1 MHKNAVHLFLIGI
14 IISFSSCVKK
24 TDSNSVQ
31 LISSDEAN
39 TLLAIEEVQLVD
51 VRSAAEF
58 STGHIP
64 NSQNIDVLSPSFD
77 NDIKLLDKSKPVM
90 VYCKSGNRS
99 AKCSKKLQAAGFVKI
114 YDLEGG
120 ISKWKHQGFDI
131 KVKS

>member
-1 MHKNAVHLFLIGI
+1 MHKNAIHLFLIGI

-99 AKCSKKLQAAGFVKI
+99 SKCSKTTSSRICQNI
-114 YDLEGG
+114 
-120 ISKWKHQGFDI
+120 
-131 KVKS
+131 

>member
-1 MHKNAVHLFLIGI
+1 MPKNVLHLFLIGVI
-14 IISFSSCVKK
+14 ITFSSCIKN
-24 TDSNSVQ
+24 TDSKAVQ

-39 TLLAIEEVQLVD
+39 ALLAIEEVQLID
-51 VRSAAEF
+51 VRSATEF
-58 STGHIP
+58 SVGHIP

-77 NDIKLLDKSKPVM
+77 EDIKLLDKSKPVM

-120 ISKWKHQGFDI
+120 FSKWKHQGYNI

>member
-1 MHKNAVHLFLIGI
+1 MHKNVIHLFLIGVI
-14 IISFSSCVKK
+14 VTFSSCVK
-24 TDSNSVQ
+24 TTNNQSVQ

-39 TLLAIEEVQLVD
+39 ALLAIEEVQLID
-51 VRSAAEF
+51 VRSATEF
-58 STGHIP
+58 SLGHIP

-77 NDIKLLDKSKPVM
+77 DDIKLLDKSKPVM

-120 ISKWKHQGFDI
+120 ISKWKHQGYDI

>member
-1 MHKNAVHLFLIGI
+1 M
-14 IISFSSCVKK
+14 KK

-58 STGHIP
+58 SLGHIP
-64 NSQNIDVLSPSFD
+64 NPQNIDALSPSFD
-77 NDIKLLDKSKPVM
+77 DDIKLLDKSKPIM
-90 VYCKSGNRS
+90 VYCKYGTRS
-99 AKCSKKLQAAGFVKI
+99 AKCSKKLQAAGFIKI
-114 YDLEGG
+114 YDLDGG
-120 ISKWKHQGFDI
+120 ISKWKHQGYDI

>member
-1 MHKNAVHLFLIGI
+1 MQKNVVHLFLIGVI
-14 IISFSSCVKK
+14 ITFSSCVK
-24 TDSNSVQ
+24 TTNNQAVQ

-39 TLLAIEEVQLVD
+39 ALLAIEEVQLVD

-58 STGHIP
+58 SLGHIP

-77 NDIKLLDKSKPVM
+77 DDIKLLDKSKPVM

-99 AKCSKKLQAAGFVKI
+99 AKCSKKLQAAGFIKI
-114 YDLEGG
+114 YDLDGG
-120 ISKWKHQGFDI
+120 ISKWKHQGYDI

>member
-1 MHKNAVHLFLIGI
+1 MHRKFVHLVFIGVLVTL
-14 IISFSSCVKK
+14 SSCI
-24 TDSNSVQ
+24 DNSKSSTVQ

-39 TLLAIEEVQLVD
+39 SLLAIEEVQLVD
-51 VRSAAEF
+51 VRSATEF
-58 STGHIP
+58 TKEHIP

-77 NDIKLLDKSKPVM
+77 DDIKLLDKSKPVM

-120 ISKWKHQGFDI
+120 ISKWKHHGFDI
-131 KVKS
+131 KIKS

>member
-1 MHKNAVHLFLIGI
+1 MI
-14 IISFSSCVKK
+14 ITFSSCIK
-24 TDSNSVQ
+24 TTNNQAVQ

-39 TLLAIEEVQLVD
+39 ALIAIEEVQLID

-58 STGHIP
+58 SLGHIP
-64 NSQNIDVLSPSFD
+64 NSQNIDALSTSFD
-77 NDIKLLDKSKPVM
+77 DDIKLLDKSKPVM

-120 ISKWKHQGFDI
+120 ISKWKHQGYDI

>member
-1 MHKNAVHLFLIGI
+1 MHKNVVHLFLIGVI
-14 IISFSSCVKK
+14 ITFSSCVK
-24 TDSNSVQ
+24 TTNNQAVQ

-39 TLLAIEEVQLVD
+39 ALLAIEEVQLLD

-58 STGHIP
+58 SLGHIP

-77 NDIKLLDKSKPVM
+77 DDIKLLDKSKPVM

-99 AKCSKKLQAAGFVKI
+99 AKCSKKLQAAGFIKI
-114 YDLEGG
+114 YDLDGG
-120 ISKWKHQGFDI
+120 ISKWKHQGYDI